1 MSALI
6 IIVILAVVAA
16 FVVLFAGRAMGTPA
30 SGRKFDETPAD
41 VVPMD
46 VSDGTPLD
54 LKFDPLAIDN
64 NGGWNPIRPQ
74 TISAEEIAIMEQ
86 FGNQLK
92 SERRP

>member
-1 MSALI
+1 MSVLI
-6 IIVILAVVAA
+6 VIIVIALVTAL
-16 FVVLFAGRAMGTPA
+16 VVLLAGRAMGPSTG
-30 SGRKFDETPAD
+30 GRKFDETPAD

-64 NGGWNPIRPQ
+64 N
-74 TISAEEIAIMEQ
+74 ISAEGIAAMERL
-86 FGNQLK
+86 GNQMK

>member
-6 IIVILAVVAA
+6 IVVVLAVIAA
-16 FVVLFAGRAMGTPA
+16 FVVLFAGRAMGTSTA
-30 SGRKFDETPAD
+30 VRRFDETPAD

-54 LKFDPLAIDN
+54 LRLHPLDIGEDIFK
-64 NGGWNPIRPQ
+64 PKTVSP
-74 TISAEEIAIMEQ
+74 EEIAVMED